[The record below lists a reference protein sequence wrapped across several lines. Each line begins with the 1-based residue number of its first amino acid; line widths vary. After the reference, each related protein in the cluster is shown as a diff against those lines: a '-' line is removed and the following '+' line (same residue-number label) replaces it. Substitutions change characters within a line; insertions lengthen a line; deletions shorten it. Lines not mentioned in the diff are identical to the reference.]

1 MFKRDL
7 YKQSAYSVQNI
18 VGRGCF
24 GVVYKAVIVDTT
36 DIVAIKRVPEE
47 KKYKNRE
54 LELLIK
60 LNHPNIIYVYHAFT
74 TKDELNDGNQL
85 NVVTDYMPD
94 TIWKLICR
102 FRKRREN
109 IPMHL
114 IKLYSW
120 QMMRALA
127 YLQNNNIAHRD
138 IKPDNILLN
147 SGHIVKICDFGSAKE
162 LKPNETNIS

>member
-1 MFKRDL
+1 
-7 YKQSAYSVQNI
+7 
-18 VGRGCF
+18 
-24 GVVYKAVIVDTT
+24 
-36 DIVAIKRVPEE
+36 
-47 KKYKNRE
+47 
-54 LELLIK
+54 
-60 LNHPNIIYVYHAFT
+60 
-74 TKDELNDGNQL
+74 
-85 NVVTDYMPD
+85 
-94 TIWKLICR
+94 
-102 FRKRREN
+102 
-109 IPMHL
+109 MHL